1 MFTIIDTPFSGL
13 KLIDPLVHG
22 DARGYFFEVWKKSFF
37 EETGLDCEFIQDN
50 ESRSAY
56 GVVRGLH
63 WQAAPYAQ
71 TKLLRVVT
79 GRILDV
85 VVDLRQAE
93 STFGK
98 HFAVELSGENH
109 RQFLI
114 PKGFA
119 HGFAV
124 LSESAVVNYKV
135 DAPWVREA
143 ERCLRFDDTTL
154 GIELPVPAGER
165 VLSPK
170 DAQGMSWKELL
181 EKREGFPE

>member
-1 MFTIIDTPFSGL
+1 MFTIIDTPFTGL
-13 KLIDPLVHG
+13 KLIEPLVHG
-22 DARGYFFEVWKKSFF
+22 DERGYFFEAWKKSFF
-37 EETGLDCEFIQDN
+37 EEAGLAGEFVQDN

-63 WQAAPYAQ
+63 WQAVPYAQ
-71 TKLLRVVT
+71 TKLLRVVV
-79 GRILDV
+79 GKILDV
-85 VVDLRQAE
+85 VVDLRQDE

-98 HFAVELSGENH
+98 HFVVELSGENH
-109 RQFLI
+109 RQLLI

-143 ERCLRFDDTTL
+143 ERCLRFDDSAL
-154 GIELPVPAGER
+154 GIDLPIPAADR
-165 VLSPK
+165 ILSPK
-170 DAQGMSWKELL
+170 DAQGMSWNELL
-181 EKREGFPE
+181 EKREGVR